1 MYLLITKVGLNYKI
15 TDDEKQLAIAY
26 AKLQGMS
33 LSEAIKKTYFDKIE
47 EEYDVVAFDEA
58 LKEYK
63 NNPKTYSLSEAK
75 EEIVFKIQNSL
86 AIEKMFTNN

>member
-1 MYLLITKVGLNYKI
+1 MGLNYKM

-63 NNPKTYSLSEAK
+63 NNPKTYLLSEAK
-75 EEIVFKIQNSL
+75 K
-86 AIEKMFTNN
+86 K

>member
-1 MYLLITKVGLNYKI
+1 M

-75 EEIVFKIQNSL
+75 EEINSL
-86 AIEKMFTNN
+86 

>member
-1 MYLLITKVGLNYKI
+1 MMK
-15 TDDEKQLAIAY
+15 KQLAIAY

-47 EEYDVVAFDEA
+47 EEYDVVAFDKA

-63 NNPKTYSLSEAK
+63 NNPKTYSLGEAK
-75 EEIVFKIQNSL
+75 EEINSL
-86 AIEKMFTNN
+86 

>member
-1 MYLLITKVGLNYKI
+1 MYLLITKVGLNYKM

-75 EEIVFKIQNSL
+75 EEINSL
-86 AIEKMFTNN
+86 